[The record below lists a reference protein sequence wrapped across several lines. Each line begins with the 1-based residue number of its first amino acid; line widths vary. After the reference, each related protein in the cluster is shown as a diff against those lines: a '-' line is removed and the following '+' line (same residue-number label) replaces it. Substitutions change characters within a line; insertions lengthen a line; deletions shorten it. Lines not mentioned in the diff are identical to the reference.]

1 MNAGER
7 HLGSRI
13 PFQISKHIIVVLISL
28 IVALGSCLFTTAP
41 AHAGTPYT
49 TTNNLLNSVGGTVYI
64 DKNIDWKSAA
74 QYYANGSW
82 HNVSDLTPADPANQD
97 GNPVDLENG
106 WKMRWI
112 HTYYSGVY
120 MVYRAPDNGKVTLS
134 GSTWSGFKMRFN
146 NIGYTTS
153 GERISSIVEF
163 NSVHA
168 WQLDSVGLKEPA
180 FVCPFHLGDRFG
192 LTAAAVANSYPVSL
206 TGYGSSEFDVGIKS
220 RFTTTLVKDGTDT
233 PIESDNEFNVT
244 YWDIDQP
251 IHHGANAFPRISDFT
266 HPGREGVGL
275 VSGYK
280 SALIGNNT
288 TLKVSEEGGTTWF
301 KSSKKDDSKV
311 PDDISTVVAKAGPSF
326 VTEWSGEGCDTGM
339 GYDSSVTVYPEW
351 PAPVKSPERQILNR
365 GEIATFDVTE
375 KFPYVADTN
384 KASSIVMTDTLDN
397 ALDASHATVKVLKKV
412 SGNYVDV
419 TDNWTIGIS
428 GQTITATAK
437 NTGHGYAEDEHVFH
451 ITVPVSTTAD
461 LNSYERETINGIS
474 YWKVP
479 NQASVAINN
488 NAKVTNTVHVF
499 VPYEAKGSIQLKA
512 IKHLEGGTLQDGQFT
527 FTLKDQDGT
536 KLDTQ
541 KNDASGNVTFKEINY
556 TLSDVGKT
564 FTYTIEEQAE
574 NTPGVVYDTHVET
587 VTVTVE
593 DAGEGKLKLT
603 PSYGDNVPVFKNTRK
618 IPLTVIKKSTDG
630 SLLPGAEFTLYK
642 DDGNGVYDDNDQ
654 PATVYSDANLTAAI
668 PGAVVTTDGNGEA
681 HYYGLMPGTD
691 YWLKETKAPAGYN
704 LDTAAHLI
712 SVAHDGT
719 VSTKDSGGTTA
730 ALPLKDGVAAIT
742 IADESIPNLP
752 HTAGSDATAILLFL
766 GSLLAI
772 GGGGAVM
779 LRRRSGSGL
788 HSRV

>member
-1 MNAGER
+1 MNANVR
-7 HLGSRI
+7 YPGSRV
-13 PFQISKHIIVVLISL
+13 PSWMSKRIIVVLISFFM
-28 IVALGSCLFTTAP
+28 ALGACLFAATSAQASTS
-41 AHAGTPYT
+41 YT
-49 TTNNLLNSVGGTVYI
+49 TTNDLLKSVGGTVYI

-74 QYYANGSW
+74 QYYANGAW

-112 HTYYSGVY
+112 HTYYNGVY

-134 GSTWSGFKMRFN
+134 GSTWGGFKMRFN

-192 LTAAAVANSYPVSL
+192 PAAAAVANSYPVSL

-280 SALIGNNT
+280 SALIGNNS
-288 TLKVSEEGGTTWF
+288 TLKPSEEGGTTWF
-301 KSSKKDDSKV
+301 KSGKKDDSKV

-351 PAPVKSPERQILNR
+351 PAPVKSPPTQTHKR

-375 KFPYVADTN
+375 KFPYVADSN

-397 ALDASHATVKVLKKV
+397 ALDASQATVKVLKNV

-419 TDNWTIGIS
+419 TDNWEIAIS
-428 GQTITATAK
+428 GQTITAKAK
-437 NTGHGYAEDEHVFH
+437 NTGHGYAEDEHIFR

-461 LNSYERETINGIS
+461 LTSYERETIDGVS

-479 NQASVAINN
+479 NRASVAINN
-488 NAKVTNTVHVF
+488 NAKFTNTVHVF

-512 IKHLEGGTLQDGQFT
+512 TKHLEGGTLQNGQFT
-527 FTLKDQDGT
+527 FTLKDQGGT
-536 KLDTQ
+536 ELDT
-541 KNDASGNVTFKEINY
+541 KTNDASGNVTFKEINY
-556 TLSDVGKT
+556 TQDDIGKT
-564 FTYTIEEQAE
+564 FTYTIEEKAG

-587 VTVTVE
+587 VTVKVE
-593 DAGEGKLKLT
+593 DAGKGKLKLT
-603 PSYGDNVPVFKNTRK
+603 PSYGDSAPVFNNTRK
-618 IPLTVIKKSTDG
+618 IPLTVIKKSSDG
-630 SLLPGAEFTLYK
+630 SLLAGAEFTLYK
-642 DDGNGVYDDNDQ
+642 DDGNGVFDNNDQ
-654 PATVYSDANLTAAI
+654 PATVYSDANLTTAI
-668 PGAVVTTDGNGEA
+668 PGAAVTTDGNGEA

-691 YWLKETKAPAGYN
+691 YWLKETKAPTGYN
-704 LDTAAHLI
+704 LDTTAHLI
-712 SVAHDGT
+712 SVKQDGT
-719 VSTKDSGGTTA
+719 VNTKNSGGTTA
-730 ALPLKDGVAAIT
+730 TLPLKDGVATIT
-742 IADESIPNLP
+742 INDEPIPTLP
-752 HTAGSDATAILLFL
+752 HTAGSGATAMLLFF
-766 GSLLAI
+766 GGLLVI

-788 HSRV
+788 HRRI